1 LEQEVMKALLEAF
14 EQSDWQE
21 MTVTIGGDRLHISRL
36 GSTDAVGPPPAAAP
50 TAAAP
55 TAAPAPEAAESGPAP
70 EAAESGPAPE
80 AAKSSPPPEA
90 PESAPPPEVPES
102 APSPETNGTL
112 QIPPGVQVTA
122 PSVGLFWRA
131 PSPGAPPFV
140 EVGKPVTAGDT
151 VAIVEVMK
159 LMNHVT
165 ATVSGTVAAVL
176 AENGQAVEF
185 GQVLVVI
192 DGAD

>member
-1 LEQEVMKALLEAF
+1 MKALLQAF

-21 MTVTIGGDRLHISRL
+21 MTVTIGGDRLHVSRL
-36 GSTDAVGPPPAAAP
+36 ASLDGAQPAPPQPPPAAEASP
-50 TAAAP
+50 PASPPQPKAAAP
-55 TAAPAPEAAESGPAP
+55 V
-70 EAAESGPAPE
+70 
-80 AAKSSPPPEA
+80 
-90 PESAPPPEVPES
+90 APPPASS
-102 APSPETNGTL
+102 AGSNGAVE
-112 QIPPGVQVTA
+112 IPPGTQITA

-140 EVGKPVTAGDT
+140 DVGSPVEAGET

-165 ATVSGTVAAVL
+165 APVSGTVAAVL

-185 GQVLVVI
+185 GQVLVVV
-192 DGAD
+192 GAEP

>member
-1 LEQEVMKALLEAF
+1 MEQDVMKALLEAF

-36 GSTDAVGPPPAAAP
+36 ASTDGAVREPAAAVP
-50 TAAAP
+50 APVPAPSAPAPDPPAP
-55 TAAPAPEAAESGPAP
+55 TAPVPVALPEPVAATPVAPAG
-70 EAAESGPAPE
+70 
-80 AAKSSPPPEA
+80 SS
-90 PESAPPPEVPES
+90 
-102 APSPETNGTL
+102 NGAVD
-112 QIPPGVQVTA
+112 IPPGTQITS

-140 EVGKPVTAGDT
+140 EVGGPVNAGDT

-165 ATVSGTVAAVL
+165 APATGTVAAILVD
-176 AENGQAVEF
+176 NGAPVEF

-192 DGAD
+192 ESDA

>member
-1 LEQEVMKALLEAF
+1 VAQVEQDVMKALLEAF

-36 GSTDAVGPPPAAAP
+36 ASTDGAVPEPA
-50 TAAAP
+50 
-55 TAAPAPEAAESGPAP
+55 TAAPAPAAAPADPAP
-70 EAAESGPAPE
+70 AAPAPKPV
-80 AAKSSPPPEA
+80 AASPVAPAASS
-90 PESAPPPEVPES
+90 
-102 APSPETNGTL
+102 NGAVDV
-112 QIPPGVQVTA
+112 PPGTQITS

-140 EVGKPVTAGDT
+140 EVGGPVGAGDT

-165 ATVSGTVAAVL
+165 APAAGTVAAILVD
-176 AENGQAVEF
+176 NGAPVEF

-192 DGAD
+192 DSDA